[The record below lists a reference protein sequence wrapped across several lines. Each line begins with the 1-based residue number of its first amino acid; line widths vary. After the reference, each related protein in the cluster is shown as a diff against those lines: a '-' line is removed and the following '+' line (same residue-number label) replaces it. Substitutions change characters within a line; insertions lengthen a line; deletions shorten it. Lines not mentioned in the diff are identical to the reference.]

1 MKFSFQGLLLDNFS
15 YKLVSLFIS
24 LILWI
29 TIMGRRDFTMTRNLD
44 LEVFPAPGYSV
55 ISQSVDRLKIK
66 VTGSRTALR
75 RFVETEGS
83 QVVGIDM
90 SSYTDGTYEVEIPP
104 TKVDV
109 PFGVKIMSLT
119 PNRIQVRLKKRE

>member
-1 MKFSFQGLLLDNFS
+1 MKFSFQALILNNFS

-90 SSYTDGTYEVEIPP
+90 SSYADGTYEVEIPP

-119 PNRIQVRLKKRE
+119 PSRIQVRLKKKE

>member
-1 MKFSFQGLLLDNFS
+1 VNFSIRALFLENIS

-29 TIMGRRDFTMTRNLD
+29 TIMGRRDFTMTRSLD
-44 LEVFPAPGYSV
+44 LEVFPAAGYS
-55 ISQSVDRLKIK
+55 IMSQSHDRLKIK

-83 QVVGIDM
+83 QVVGVDM
-90 SSYTDGTYEVEIPP
+90 SSYAEGTYDVEIPP
-104 TKVDV
+104 SKVEV
-109 PFGVKIMSLT
+109 PFGVKILSANPT
-119 PNRIQVRLKKRE
+119 HIQVKIKKKD